1 MDEAPGDT
9 PRGIAFDATIPVDL
23 PAPHPRRRVP
33 PSLAERYEDITFV
46 GEGGMGTVY
55 RARDPRL
62 GRAVALKLLKGD
74 DPELWRRFIGEARS
88 QARIQHEHVC
98 RVYEAGQVDG
108 EPYIAMQFIDGEPLS
123 SVAPTISL
131 EQRVKVMRE
140 VSAAVHEAHRQGLV
154 HRDIKPGNILVERRE
169 DGSLKPYIM
178 DFGLAREVEEKG
190 HTQTGAVVG
199 TPAYM
204 PPEQAKGDVRALDR
218 RADVYSLGATLY
230 DIVAGRPPFVAE
242 HPWKLL
248 MMVAFED
255 PPPLGKVTTGVPVDL
270 ETIVMK
276 CVERDPAR
284 RYDSARALSEDLQ
297 RYLDGDPIQA
307 RRASFGYVAWKKA
320 RKHKLLATFGAIL
333 LLGGLGVSGAWVR
346 AGRRAAERERL
357 AQTLG
362 EDVKEMELFLR
373 SAYGMP
379 LHDVERERDVVRARL
394 DEIGERMKAAGE
406 VGEGPG
412 HYALGRGALAL
423 GDAEGARAHLE
434 RAVGAGYSS
443 AELRYALGRAFGE
456 LYRRALADTRRITNE
471 EERKQKVA
479 EIERALRDPALAH
492 LRAAVAAKVEAPAY
506 AEGLIALYEGK
517 LEEALAKGKEAFEKA
532 PWMYEAKK
540 LEADA
545 LYAMGSKYRH
555 DAAFDHEKMKG
566 HFEPA
571 AQAYAAAADL
581 ARSDPEMHR
590 AACEL
595 WEKMA
600 LAMDAVGKPPD
611 REVGVA
617 EAACARAVL
626 ASSRDGDTR
635 VQRAALL
642 HFRFLAAIRSGVGVE
657 AAEAEALRAVEEAV
671 RFRPHDVAA
680 LYARAVTAYLQVT
693 VRSTRGEVVDVAEA
707 VRAYETVLGL
717 EPRFT
722 WALNELGQVYLIQA
736 EVDRLHG
743 KDPRPL
749 LASASRR
756 FDQALA
762 ADPAFTLPVFGN
774 IRASL
779 QRLQYETEH
788 GLDAQESVSSL
799 ESAVALA
806 EQRKLGGFLPAY
818 YAARAS
824 RFRAA
829 HELSLGR
836 DPRATI
842 AAGVEKI
849 HAFAKPGTET
859 GFLLQE
865 IAELRLVEAE
875 HLHATGLGPPPDLQA
890 LRDAVRK
897 AAEADPSD
905 IDLHDIVARMD
916 LFRALAKATQG
927 KAEEQDFEAAAAFL
941 RPLVEKV
948 RNDPRP
954 YQTLSNV
961 HARKAAWLEAHGKTA
976 EAEVSAGLGMVE
988 KALAIHP
995 RDPKALATKGELL
1008 LVRARA
1014 ARGEDRRAAAR
1025 AAGEAFAEA
1034 LRENPRLAQARGEMV
1049 KEAKGME

>member
-1 MDEAPGDT
+1 MDEAPGDV
-9 PRGIAFDATIPVDL
+9 PPGFALDATVPADL
-23 PAPHPRRRVP
+23 PVPLSRRRLP
-33 PSLAERYEDITFV
+33 PALVARYEDIRFV

-62 GRAVALKLLKGD
+62 GRTVALKLLKGD

-88 QARIQHEHVC
+88 QARIQHDHVC
-98 RVYEAGQVDG
+98 RVYEAGQADG
-108 EPYIAMQFIDGEPLS
+108 EPYISMQFIDGEPLS
-123 SVAPTISL
+123 NVAPGISL
-131 EQRVKVMRE
+131 EQRVRVMRE
-140 VSAAVHEAHRQGLV
+140 ISAAVHEAHRLGLI

-169 DGSLKPYIM
+169 DGALKPYIM

-190 HTQTGAVVG
+190 QTQTGAVVG

-204 PPEQAKGDVRALDR
+204 PPEQAKGEVRALDR

-230 DIVAGRPPFVAE
+230 DVLAGRPPFVAE

-248 MMVAFED
+248 MRVVFEE
-255 PPPLGKVTTGVPVDL
+255 PQPLGKVTKGVPLDL

-276 CVERDPAR
+276 CIERDPSR

-297 RYLDGDPIQA
+297 RYLDGEPIQA

-320 RKHKLLATFGAIL
+320 RKHKLLATFGVMFLAL
-333 LLGGLGVSGAWVR
+333 GLGVSGAWVR

-357 AQTLG
+357 AQALG

-373 SAYGMP
+373 SAYAMP
-379 LHDVERERDVVRARL
+379 VHDVERERDVVRGRL
-394 DEIGERMKAAGE
+394 AAIEARMKAAGE

-412 HYALGRGALAL
+412 QYALGRGALAL

-434 RAVGAGYSS
+434 RAVAAGY
-443 AELRYALGRAFGE
+443 APPELRYALGRAFGE

-471 EERKQKVA
+471 EARKQKVA

-517 LEEALAKGKEAFEKA
+517 DEAAHALAKEAFEKA

-540 LEADA
+540 LEGDA

-555 DAAFDHEKMKG
+555 DAAFDFDKMKG
-566 HFEPA
+566 YFEPA
-571 AQAYAAAADL
+571 ALAYAAAADL

-590 AACEL
+590 ATCEL

-600 LAMDAVGKPPD
+600 LATDAIGKPPD
-611 REVGVA
+611 HEVGVA
-617 EAACARAVL
+617 EAACARAVQ

-642 HFRFLAAIRSGVGVE
+642 HSRFLAAIRSGVGIE
-657 AAEAEALRAVEEAV
+657 AAEAAALAAVEEAV
-671 RFRPHDVAA
+671 RFRPQDVAA
-680 LYARAVTAYLQVT
+680 LYARAVTMYLQAT
-693 VRSTRGEVVDVAEA
+693 VRSMHGDVVDVAEA
-707 VRAYETVLGL
+707 VRAYETVLTL

-736 EVDRLHG
+736 EFDRLHG

-749 LASASRR
+749 LDSATRR
-756 FDQALA
+756 FDEALA
-762 ADPAFTLPVFGN
+762 ADPAFTLPVFGK
-774 IRASL
+774 IRASTR
-779 QRLQYETEH
+779 RLWYESEH
-788 GLDAQESVSSL
+788 GLDASDSVRAL
-799 ESAVALA
+799 EGAAALV
-806 EQRKLGGFLPAY
+806 ERHKLGGFLPAF
-818 YAARAS
+818 YAAKAW

-836 DPRATI
+836 DPRASI

-849 HAFAKPGTET
+849 HAFEAPGAET

-865 IAELRLVEAE
+865 LAELRLVEAE
-875 HLHATGLGPPPDLQA
+875 HGRATGLAPPLDFRP
-890 LRDAVRK
+890 LRDAVRE
-897 AAEADPSD
+897 AAERDASD
-905 IDLHDIVARMD
+905 IDRHDIVARMD
-916 LFRALAKATQG
+916 LVTALVLAAQG
-927 KAEEQDFEAAAAFL
+927 KAEEKDFETAAAAL
-941 RPLVEKV
+941 RPLVGKV

-954 YQTLSNV
+954 YQTLAAIHV
-961 HARKAAWLEAHGKTA
+961 RKAAWLASKGNPSDVD
-976 EAEVSAGLGMVE
+976 VSAGLSMVE
-988 KALAIHP
+988 KALVIHP
-995 RDPKALATKGELL
+995 NDPKVLATKGELL
-1008 LVRARA
+1008 LLRARA
-1014 ARGEDRRAAAR
+1014 ARGQDPKAAAR
-1025 AAGEAFAEA
+1025 AASEAFAAA
-1034 LRENPRLAQARGEMV
+1034 LRENPRLAESHGEMV
-1049 KEAKGME
+1049 KEAKALE